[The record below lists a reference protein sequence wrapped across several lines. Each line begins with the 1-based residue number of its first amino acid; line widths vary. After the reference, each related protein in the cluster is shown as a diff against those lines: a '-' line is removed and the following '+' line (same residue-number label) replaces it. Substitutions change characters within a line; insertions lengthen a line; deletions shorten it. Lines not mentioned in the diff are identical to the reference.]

1 MNRKSFTLIELLVV
15 IAIIAILAAMLLPAL
30 SKAREKARTIAC
42 LNILKQCGL
51 SCVLYEDEQ
60 DGYLPQSD
68 WVSDTR
74 PQWTIQIATGMGLH
88 IRDGE
93 QNTYYNYFGLACR
106 TTKTFRCPSARP
118 NGTVAEADPSWCTNI
133 AYNLFCGG
141 RKNQTEI
148 QYVKRPQVKEAS
160 NTLQIYDSPRPEKTD
175 LGSYLYWRN
184 YFCYANG
191 HSATFDA
198 MPKMRHGNGLNALF
212 LDGHAVHTSKS
223 ALNMDQLKPF

>member
-1 MNRKSFTLIELLVV
+1 MNKKSFTLIELLVV

-42 LNILKQCGL
+42 LNTLKQCGL
-51 SCVLYEDEQ
+51 SCMLYEDEQ
-60 DGYLPQSD
+60 DSYLPQSD

-106 TTKTFRCPSARP
+106 TTKVFRCPSARP
-118 NGTVAEADPSWCTNI
+118 NGTVEAEDPSWCINI

-141 RKNQTEI
+141 RLNNTEI
-148 QYVKRPQVKEAS
+148 QYVKRSLVKEAS
-160 NTLQIYDSPRPEKTD
+160 NCLQIYDSPRPEKTD

-184 YFCYANG
+184 YFCYTNG
-191 HSATFDA
+191 HTAAFGA

-223 ALNMDQLKPF
+223 ALNAEQLKPF